1 MPTNLG
7 RARAEELQVTGKAK
21 ASQVEGAHVLIGKE
35 SHLRN
40 TVNLKSFGSLLSFDF
55 EYQYD
60 ITNLQTGSGT
70 GNFTVEVTGPK
81 LPTGILVGDTIR
93 IQNLADGYTFSGITK
108 AQLEGPHLVT
118 AVGGAGNVDV
128 SFVISGL
135 SATQSATDS
144 NFAAKL
150 DLHVYQLLNLA
161 DANLAFS
168 RTSRDYVGTLEAWEA
183 TLTDGHNNV

>member
-7 RARAEELQVTGKAK
+7 NARAESLQVAGKAK
-21 ASQVEGAHVLIGKE
+21 ASEIEGSHILIGKE
-35 SHLRN
+35 SFLRN
-40 TVNLKSFGSLLSFDF
+40 TVNMKSFGSLLSFDF

-60 ITNLQTGSGT
+60 ITSLQTGQGT
-70 GNFTVEVTGPK
+70 GNFSVEVSGPK
-81 LPTGILVGDTIR
+81 LPTGILVNDTIR
-93 IQNLADGYTFSGITK
+93 IQNLPDGYTFSGITK
-108 AQLEGPHLVT
+108 AQLEGSHLVT
-118 AVGGAGNVDV
+118 AVSGAGNINI

-135 SATQSATDS
+135 SATQSATDA
-144 NFAAKL
+144 NFSAKL

>member
-21 ASQVEGAHVLIGKE
+21 ASQMEAIHLLIGKE

-55 EYQYD
+55 EYTYD
-60 ITNLQTGSGT
+60 ITDLQTGQGT
-70 GNFTVEVTGPK
+70 GNFTVTVTGPK
-81 LPTGILVGDTIR
+81 LPTGILVNDTIR
-93 IQNLADGYTFSGITK
+93 IQNLPDNYTFSGITK

-118 AVGGAGNVDV
+118 AVGGTGNVDI
-128 SFVISGL
+128 SFVVSGL

-168 RTSRDYVGTLEAWEA
+168 RTSRDYVGTLEDWEA
-183 TLTDGHNNV
+183 SLTDGHNNV